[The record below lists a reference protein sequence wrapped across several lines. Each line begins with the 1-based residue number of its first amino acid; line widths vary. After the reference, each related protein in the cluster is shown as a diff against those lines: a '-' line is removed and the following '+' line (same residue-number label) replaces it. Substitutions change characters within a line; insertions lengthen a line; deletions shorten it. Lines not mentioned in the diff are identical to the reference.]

1 MVVVVVVEEGGR
13 GAREGRGLEDAVQHP
28 SKARRV
34 GEVGDGGGRCGGGVG
49 VIVTAARDS

>member
-1 MVVVVVVEEGGR
+1 MVVVVVEEGGG

-28 SKARRV
+28 SRARRV